1 MRFLK
6 LALISILVF
15 FFILTFLFALFPSD
29 IRISRVIVIQSS
41 KEKIMATIS
50 DLKTWKDWN
59 ELIYRSELGNIRVSN
74 QAEGRGASLQS
85 DQLTISIQELSPDS
99 LVTSWSASNGKK
111 FIGQFNLDQSGSA
124 VTLQWYF
131 DFHFHWY
138 PWEKL
143 GAMFYDK
150 RFGSM
155 MEKSLS
161 DLKNYLEK
169 IR

>member
-15 FFILTFLFALFPSD
+15 FFVLTFLFALFPSD
-29 IRISRVIVIQSS
+29 IRISRVIAIQSS
-41 KEKIMATIS
+41 KEKIMATIGN
-50 DLKTWKDWN
+50 LQTWKEWN
-59 ELIYRSELGNIRVSN
+59 DLVYDDELKNIRISN
-74 QAEGRGASLQS
+74 PAEGRGASLQS
-85 DQLTISIQELSPDS
+85 DQLTITILHLSPDS
-99 LVTSWSASNGKK
+99 LVTSWSSNNGKK
-111 FIGQFNLDQSGSA
+111 FNGQFNLDQSGPA

-155 MEKSLS
+155 MEKSLV